1 MKSMTK
7 QDRLKARYLKTL
19 AARQKEMEDSAYR
32 YGQLC
37 NEAAAAQNAL
47 AKATSSEY
55 AIEVYKTWE
64 ATNG

>member
-1 MKSMTK
+1 
-7 QDRLKARYLKTL
+7 
-19 AARQKEMEDSAYR
+19 MEDSAYR

-55 AIEVYKTWE
+55 AIEVYKAWE